1 MTPATCPGFDLQ
13 DTSSPPEASSLTGW
27 IKKTTTIVP
36 QLYHSSSSTAV
47 SADLLKVSCGS
58 NACAQLGEEKLI
70 LIQRPHQ
77 SFSSVPHLGQ
87 AHRGSDLK
95 KEALA
100 PGEGS
105 CSHCYH
111 YSVLMG
117 LLHSVCNLCWIPL
130 EFPMNFYI
138 FTSSPQLSTPCKF
151 HCASTYHSSSIN
163 ILNKTNL
170 IGDV

>member
-1 MTPATCPGFDLQ
+1 M
-13 DTSSPPEASSLTGW
+13 SHIW
-27 IKKTTTIVP
+27 
-36 QLYHSSSSTAV
+36 
-47 SADLLKVSCGS
+47 
-58 NACAQLGEEKLI
+58 AQAY
-70 LIQRPHQ
+70 
-77 SFSSVPHLGQ
+77 S
-87 AHRGSDLK
+87 GSDLK

-111 YSVLMG
+111 YSILMG
-117 LLHSVCNLCWIPL
+117 LLHSVCDLCWIPL

-170 IGDV
+170 IGDVWGTPLFVWVLIDYWVIILTFYWFMTALFFVSTCNYIVSLIAYWEGHGYKVWINFSLLILLHLLFCRPASR

>member
-47 SADLLKVSCGS
+47 SAELLKVSCGS

-95 KEALA
+95 KEALS
-100 PGEGS
+100 PGERELQPLLPLLCPYGTVTFS
-105 CSHCYH
+105 LQF
-111 YSVLMG
+111 VLD
-117 LLHSVCNLCWIPL
+117 
-130 EFPMNFYI
+130 
-138 FTSSPQLSTPCKF
+138 TP
-151 HCASTYHSSSIN
+151 
-163 ILNKTNL
+163 
-170 IGDV
+170 